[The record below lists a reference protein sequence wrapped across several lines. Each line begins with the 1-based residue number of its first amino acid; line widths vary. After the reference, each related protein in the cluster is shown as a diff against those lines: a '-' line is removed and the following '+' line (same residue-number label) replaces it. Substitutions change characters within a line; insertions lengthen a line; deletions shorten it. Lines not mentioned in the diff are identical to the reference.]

1 MKITFLWCIYYIAPL
16 KIAGLLSGRPEIRR
30 RKEQRMDSNDKPLM
44 DLAVQL
50 GLGKPESSVSK
61 QDRMSEIADKY
72 KGKSDQEL
80 ISEIMKVKQSLKK
93 DKAQYE
99 KQMKT
104 IKALRSMMTG
114 EQRARLEK
122 LIRLLEADD

>member
-1 MKITFLWCIYYIAPL
+1 
-16 KIAGLLSGRPEIRR
+16 
-30 RKEQRMDSNDKPLM
+30 MDSNDKLLM

-50 GLGKPESSVSK
+50 GLGRSEASVSK
-61 QDRMSEIADKY
+61 ADRMSDIADKY

-80 ISEIMKVKQSLKK
+80 LSEIMKVKQSLKK
-93 DKAQYE
+93 DKTQYE
-99 KQMKT
+99 KQMKA

-114 EQRARLEK
+114 EQKARLEK

>member
-1 MKITFLWCIYYIAPL
+1 
-16 KIAGLLSGRPEIRR
+16 
-30 RKEQRMDSNDKPLM
+30 MDSNDKLLM

-50 GLGKPESSVSK
+50 GLGKPESSASKSEPSVSK

-80 ISEIMKVKQSLKK
+80 ISEIMKVKQSMKK

-114 EQRARLEK
+114 EQKARLEK
-122 LIRLLEADD
+122 LIRLLEAHD

>member
-1 MKITFLWCIYYIAPL
+1 
-16 KIAGLLSGRPEIRR
+16 
-30 RKEQRMDSNDKPLM
+30 MDVNDKLMM
-44 DLAVQL
+44 DLAEQL
-50 GLGKPESSVSK
+50 GLGKAESSGPTVSK
-61 QDRMSEIADKY
+61 ADRVSDLADKY

-104 IKALRSMMTG
+104 IKALRAMMTG

-122 LIRLLEADD
+122 LIRLLEDED